1 VRATGFHNAAMAAR
15 PAQDPVRVL
24 VVDDHPALRAGLAAM
39 IEAQPGLQLAA
50 EAANGDEAM
59 ERYRALRPDVVTL
72 DLRMPGVDGLQV
84 LQQLLAFDREARVL
98 VMTMFDHEQDV
109 VLSIRAGARGYILK
123 SACRDEIVAA
133 IEAVAAGR
141 RWVPEYVAVKLAS
154 GMTTEDLTP
163 REQQVLE
170 HIQRGLGNK
179 EIGRQLGMTEGTV
192 KTHVRE
198 ILAKLGAISRTEAVN
213 LGRQRGLLK

>member
-1 VRATGFHNAAMAAR
+1 MAA
-15 PAQDPVRVL
+15 PIHDDPVRVL
-24 VVDDHPALRAGLAAM
+24 VVDDHPALRAGLAAI
-39 IEAQPGLQLAA
+39 IEAQPGLALAG
-50 EAANGDEAM
+50 EAANGDEAL

-84 LQQLLAFDREARVL
+84 LQQLLAVDREARVL

-123 SACRDEIVAA
+123 SAARAEVVSA

-141 RWVPEYVAVKLAS
+141 RWVPDYVAVKLAS
-154 GMTTEDLTP
+154 GMSTENLTP
-163 REQQVLE
+163 REQEVLE
-170 HIQRGLGNK
+170 HIQLGLGNK
-179 EIGRQLGMTEGTV
+179 EIGRLLGMTEGTV

>member
-1 VRATGFHNAAMAAR
+1 MISR
-15 PAQDPVRVL
+15 PPDDPLQVL

-39 IEAQPGLQLAA
+39 IQAQPGLALAA
-50 EAANGDEAM
+50 EAANGDEALA
-59 ERYRALRPDVVTL
+59 RYRTIRPDVVTL

-84 LQQLLAFDREARVL
+84 LQQLLACDREARVL

-109 VLSIRAGARGYILK
+109 VHCIRAGALGYILK
-123 SACRDEIVAA
+123 SAAKAEIVQA
-133 IEAVAAGR
+133 IQAVAAGR
-141 RWVPEYVAVKLAS
+141 RWVPDYVAVKLAS
-154 GMTTEDLTP
+154 GMSSESLTP

-170 HIQRGLGNK
+170 HIQLGLGNK
-179 EIGRQLGMTEGTV
+179 EIGRLLGMTEGTV

-198 ILAKLGAISRTEAVN
+198 ILSKLGAISRTEAVN

>member
-1 VRATGFHNAAMAAR
+1 M
-15 PAQDPVRVL
+15 L

-39 IEAQPGLQLAA
+39 IEAQPGLALAA
-50 EAANGDEAM
+50 EAPNGDEAL
-59 ERYRALRPDVVTL
+59 ERYRTLRPDVVTL
-72 DLRMPGVDGLQV
+72 DLRMPGVDGLEV

-98 VMTMFDHEQDV
+98 VMTMFDHERDV
-109 VLSIRAGARGYILK
+109 VVSIRAGARGYILK
-123 SACRDEIVAA
+123 SAARAEIVAA

-141 RWVPEYVAVKLAS
+141 RWLPDYVAVKLAS

-170 HIQRGLGNK
+170 HIQLGLGNK
-179 EIGRQLGMTEGTV
+179 EIGRRLGMTEGTV

-198 ILAKLGAISRTEAVN
+198 ILGKLGAISRTEAVN
-213 LGRQRGLLK
+213 IGQQRGLLK

>member
-1 VRATGFHNAAMAAR
+1 MTANLPR
-15 PAQDPVRVL
+15 DPVRVL

-39 IEAQPGLQLAA
+39 IDAQPGLALAA
-50 EAANGDEAM
+50 EAANGEEAL

-72 DLRMPGVDGLQV
+72 DLRMPGLDGVQV
-84 LQQLLAFDREARVL
+84 LQELLAFDREARVL

-123 SACRDEIVAA
+123 SAARAEIVSA
-133 IEAVAAGR
+133 IEAVANGR
-141 RWVPEYVAVKLAS
+141 RWVPDYVAVKLAS
-154 GMTTEDLTP
+154 GMSTENLTP
-163 REQQVLE
+163 REQEVLE
-170 HIQRGLGNK
+170 HIQLGLGNK
-179 EIGRQLGMTEGTV
+179 EIGRMLGMTEGTV

-198 ILAKLGAISRTEAVN
+198 ILAKLGALSRTEAVN

>member
-1 VRATGFHNAAMAAR
+1 MIG
-15 PAQDPVRVL
+15 AQQGMELAGEASDGEE
-24 VVDDHPALRAGLAAM
+24 AL
-39 IEAQPGLQLAA
+39 QQ
-50 EAANGDEAM
+50 
-59 ERYRALRPDVVTL
+59 YRNLRPDVVSL

-84 LQQLLAFDREARVL
+84 LQELLACDREAKVL

-109 VLSIRAGARGYILK
+109 VHCIRAGARGYILK
-123 SACRDEIVAA
+123 SAARAEIVQA

-141 RWVPEYVAVKLAS
+141 RWVPDYVAVKLAS

-170 HIQRGLGNK
+170 HIQLGLGNK
-179 EIGRQLGMTEGTV
+179 AIGRKLGMTEGTV

>member
-1 VRATGFHNAAMAAR
+1 MAV
-15 PAQDPVRVL
+15 QLHHDPVRVL
-24 VVDDHPALRAGLAAM
+24 VVDDHPALRAGLAAI
-39 IEAQPGLQLAA
+39 IEAQPGLTLAG
-50 EAANGDEAM
+50 EAANGDEAL

-84 LQQLLAFDREARVL
+84 LQQLLALDREARVL

-123 SACRDEIVAA
+123 SAARAEVVSA

-141 RWVPEYVAVKLAS
+141 RWVPDYVAVKLAS
-154 GMTTEDLTP
+154 GMSTENLTP
-163 REQQVLE
+163 REQEVLE
-170 HIQRGLGNK
+170 HIQLGLGNK
-179 EIGRQLGMTEGTV
+179 EIGRLLGMTEGTV